1 MGVDPNRPDQSEGR
15 GRRSGRVTGG
25 QDRRSYIRVEFSV
38 PVVLRVLGSTAEITG
53 KTVNASARG
62 AMVRVPDV
70 GILQTGSKLDIGIQG
85 ASRPW
90 KSFRWLRGTGRVI
103 WVEPV
108 TQAGPPGSPEQHIML
123 GLGFDGPLK
132 VES

>member
-1 MGVDPNRPDQSEGR
+1 
-15 GRRSGRVTGG
+15 
-25 QDRRSYIRVEFSV
+25 VEFEV

-62 AMVRVPDV
+62 AMVTADDV
-70 GILQTGSKLDIGIQG
+70 GSLEAGARLDIGIQG

-90 KSFRWLRGTGRVI
+90 KSFRWLRGTGQVI
-103 WVEPV
+103 WVKP
-108 TQAGPPGSPEQHIML
+108 AGEETPPGRAPHERFML
-123 GLGFDGPLK
+123 GLAFDGPLR

>member
-1 MGVDPNRPDQSEGR
+1 MKIDPNRPDQSEGR
-15 GRRSGRVTGG
+15 GRRSGRVTDG

-62 AMVRVPDV
+62 ALVKVPDV
-70 GILQTGSKLDIGIQG
+70 GTLQIGSKLDIGIQG

-90 KSFRWLRGTGRVI
+90 KSFRWLRGTGRVV
-103 WVEPV
+103 WVTPATE
-108 TQAGPPGSPEQHIML
+108 AGPPGSPEKQAML
-123 GLGFDGPLK
+123 GLAFDGPLR